1 MKKDDIPPVE
11 TAWERGLRQAKEVK
25 SIFTLNFKI
34 INSLFFQSHLE
45 EHGPFKSFT
54 KLVEHNAHLAVFLN
68 YVISNSDP
76 SALVCIL
83 KILKPLQEKNLIITI
98 LCLQLFYLVTNLF
111 KEGNAKEMKKWA
123 YEIHSSFLVP
133 CAVRL

>member
-1 MKKDDIPPVE
+1 MEDDEISDQESVSFF
-11 TAWERGLRQAKEVK
+11 KNYFCI
-25 SIFTLNFKI
+25 SIHTFKV
-34 INSLFFQSHLE
+34 INPLFFQSHLE

-83 KILKPLQEKNLIITI
+83 KI
-98 LCLQLFYLVTNLF
+98 F
-111 KEGNAKEMKKWA
+111 
-123 YEIHSSFLVP
+123 
-133 CAVRL
+133 